1 MPERANV
8 RSVDAID
15 AFRANLVVYLSQAR
29 PALEEISAEAMRTR
43 VWLENDQRLQLEH
56 QLLRRRKQL
65 EEAQQ
70 GLFSARLG
78 TLRKETAVEQMAFHK
93 AKRAVEETEDKLR
106 VLKKWTREFD
116 SRVQPLVKQVEKL
129 QTVLTNDM
137 VQAAA
142 YLAQTIQ
149 TLAAY
154 AELQVL
160 PGQPGAAPAGSS
172 AAPTIAE
179 GASAGAGPGEMK

>member
-15 AFRANLVVYLSQAR
+15 AFRAQLVVYLSQAR
-29 PALEEISAEAMRTR
+29 PALEEISADVVRTR
-43 VWLENDQRLQLEH
+43 LWLENEQRTHLEH
-56 QLLRRRKQL
+56 DLLRRRKQL

-70 GLFSARLG
+70 ALFSARLG
-78 TLRKETAVEQMAFHK
+78 TLRKETAAEQMMFHR
-93 AKRAVEETEDKLR
+93 AKRAVEDAENKLR
-106 VLKKWTREFD
+106 TLKRWTREFD

-137 VQAAA
+137 VQALA

-149 TLAAY
+149 TLSAY
-154 AELQVL
+154 ADVHAL
-160 PGQPGAAPAGSS
+160 PNQAGSTPAS
-172 AAPTIAE
+172 SGATQPAAE
-179 GASAGAGPGEMK
+179 ESAGTSGREVK